1 MNTSI
6 HGLIFD
12 IDGCLARGRQAIPG
26 APETVRELKQRG
38 LRLAFLTNDNQRTTE
53 EWVQRLDAMGI
64 AAEPDEIL
72 TSAVIAAEF
81 VREHYPDRHILPI
94 GGAGLLAA
102 LVERGVGLVE
112 RPEEAEVLVMGR
124 DPHFNQEMLNLA
136 CQAIWRGAVFIA
148 TNMDRRVPVAGG
160 FKPASGPM
168 VQAVAWATNVEP
180 VVMGKP
186 SRWAGEMAM
195 KILGIESAHGAVAG
209 DQLDQDIKMGKVAGL
224 HTILVLT
231 GSTRREDVDKVP
243 AEDRPDVILPDV
255 THIPGWLDSGEE
267 VVSLDHNGR

>member
-12 IDGCLARGRQAIPG
+12 IDGCLARGRQAIAG
-26 APETVRELKQRG
+26 APEAVRELKQRG

-53 EWVQRLDAMGI
+53 EWVQRLAAMGI

-81 VREHYPDRHILPI
+81 VRERYPDRRILPI
-94 GGAGLLAA
+94 GGAGLFAA
-102 LVERGVGLVE
+102 LQERGASLVE
-112 RPEEAEVLVMGR
+112 RPEEAEVVVMGR
-124 DPHFNQEMLNLA
+124 DPHFNQETLNLA
-136 CQAIWRGAVFIA
+136 CQAIWRGAAFIA

-168 VQAVAWATNVEP
+168 VQAVAWATNVAP

-209 DQLDQDIKMGKVAGL
+209 DQLDQDIGMGKVAGL

-255 THIPGWLDSGEE
+255 THIPGWLDSHD
-267 VVSLDHNGR
+267 VKRKT

>member
-1 MNTSI
+1 MNPSI

-26 APETVRELKQRG
+26 APETVRELRQRG
-38 LRLAFLTNDNQRTTE
+38 LKLAFLTNDNQRTAG

-64 AAEPDEIL
+64 FTEPDEIL

-81 VREHYPDRHILPI
+81 VREHYPDRRILSI
-94 GGAGLLAA
+94 GASGLLAA
-102 LVERGVGLVE
+102 LQERGLNLVR
-112 RPEEAEVLVMGR
+112 RPEDAEVVVMGR
-124 DPHFNQEMLNLA
+124 DSHFNQETLNLA
-136 CQAIWRGAVFIA
+136 CQAIWRGAAFIA

-168 VQAVAWATNVEP
+168 VQAVAWATNVDP

-231 GSTRREDVDKVP
+231 GSSRREDVGKLP
-243 AEDRPDVILPDV
+243 PEDRPDVILPDV
-255 THIPGWLDSGEE
+255 THIPGWLDSHDVERE
-267 VVSLDHNGR
+267 T